1 MSTGTS
7 GPPFQGTAMTST
19 AQQLADRYAAVWNEP
34 DPVARRDAI
43 EQLWVPDGLHGV
55 STRQARGYAALEERI
70 TGAHNTNVRDA
81 GHRFRAVANAQ
92 GLRDVVTFNWEMV
105 RPATGEVLAVGL
117 EFLQV
122 DAEGRI
128 VTDYQ
133 FIVS

>member
-1 MSTGTS
+1 
-7 GPPFQGTAMTST
+7 MTST

-70 TGAHNTNVRDA
+70 TGAYNTNVRDA